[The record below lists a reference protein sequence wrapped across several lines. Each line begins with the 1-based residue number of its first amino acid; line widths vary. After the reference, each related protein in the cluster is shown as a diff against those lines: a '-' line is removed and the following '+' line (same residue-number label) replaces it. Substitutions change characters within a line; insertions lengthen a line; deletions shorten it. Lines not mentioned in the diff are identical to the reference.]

1 MRSSR
6 NGSLGVIKT
15 KYYNFLKKLM
25 SGWQMPHEAI
35 VVPLTTRKPDSIAW
49 EETVTAL
56 LIGGFGRLY
65 P

>member
-1 MRSSR
+1 
-6 NGSLGVIKT
+6 
-15 KYYNFLKKLM
+15 M